1 VRTELKQGLNI
12 KPNKPLDAEV
22 NKFIDKSWDD
32 FISLLDSSGPAAI
45 VPGMPDNPTLL
56 TPRYGPDGKP
66 LPAKANGAQEE
77 GPTPEEIRLSTEKEK
92 HKEIHKRNAIRPK
105 PQVMQLDHTVTVE
118 PIEQSS
124 VFVAPHF
131 TEDNGQEIESLEALD
146 KKPVRVETAAS
157 NATPVSFGDTPVSDD
172 GEIIKEQNG
181 VNYIDA
187 GALAMTEKPP
197 VDTAMKQL
205 IDSLLPDERPAS

>member
-1 VRTELKQGLNI
+1 
-12 KPNKPLDAEV
+12 
-22 NKFIDKSWDD
+22 
-32 FISLLDSSGPAAI
+32 
-45 VPGMPDNPTLL
+45 
-56 TPRYGPDGKP
+56 
-66 LPAKANGAQEE
+66 
-77 GPTPEEIRLSTEKEK
+77 
-92 HKEIHKRNAIRPK
+92 
-105 PQVMQLDHTVTVE
+105 MQRDHTVTVE
-118 PIEQSS
+118 PVEQSS
-124 VFVAPHF
+124 VFVGPHF

-146 KKPVRVETAAS
+146 EKPARVKKFAS
-157 NATPVSFGDTPVSDD
+157 NATPVSDD